1 MCEFL
6 SAIKT
11 KDKYGKDKYYFLTH
25 DLIHNTPRGE
35 MLQKKYG
42 GDDLVGHA
50 AIRDYFELQSG
61 VGENWEQIDFSKPK
75 NFPVILVKAIK
86 RGDFRGL
93 GEPKGLLTAP
103 AGKAYQEATAPAGK
117 AYQEATAPAGKA
129 YQEATAPAGKAYQE
143 AKDAAEKAYQEAKDA
158 FWDLFSEPENRV
170 EAWR

>member
-1 MCEFL
+1 
-6 SAIKT
+6 
-11 KDKYGKDKYYFLTH
+11 
-25 DLIHNTPRGE
+25 

-61 VGENWEQIDFSKPK
+61 VGENWEQTDFSKPK

-117 AYQEATAPAGKA
+117 AYQEA
-129 YQEATAPAGKAYQE
+129 
-143 AKDAAEKAYQEAKDA
+143 KDAAEKAYQEAKDA